1 MYVLMTDFLPTIQ
14 AHADLRGKGGGV
26 GLFWTTPPPWKIQAF
41 KIHMIVNYQ
50 QKNDPR
56 SDPLQT
62 NKAFLQYP
70 NGKLFFFRSA
80 HDIYFWYV
88 RCNRSLFDS
97 APLLFEW
104 FDDYLSIETAR
115 CLHSPGTP

>member
-1 MYVLMTDFLPTIQ
+1 MYVLMKDFLPTIQ
-14 AHADLRGKGGGV
+14 AHADLRGKGGGRIV
-26 GLFWTTPPPWKIQAF
+26 LDNPPPPWKIQAF
-41 KIHMIVNYQ
+41 KIPMIVNYQ
-50 QKNDPR
+50 QKMTLD
-56 SDPLQT
+56 QT
-62 NKAFLQYP
+62 PCRQTKHSFSIPMVNF
-70 NGKLFFFRSA
+70 FFFRSA